1 MTLPIQGI
9 PVTVVSNGKAGG
21 SIHRLG
27 DTNTCGNR
35 NDTGGSGTI
44 FWLYFGNLNNFP
56 HFFYIFW
63 TPLNIF
69 LNEYSRLS
77 FERNQT

>member
-21 SIHRLG
+21 AIHRLG

-35 NDTGGSGTI
+35 NDTG
-44 FWLYFGNLNNFP
+44 
-56 HFFYIFW
+56 

-69 LNEYSRLS
+69 LN
-77 FERNQT
+77 